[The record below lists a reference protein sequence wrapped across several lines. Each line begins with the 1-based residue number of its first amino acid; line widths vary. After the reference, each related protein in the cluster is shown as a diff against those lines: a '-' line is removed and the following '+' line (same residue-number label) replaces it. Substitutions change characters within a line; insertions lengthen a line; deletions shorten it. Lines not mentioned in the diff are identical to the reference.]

1 MVTISKQA
9 VNDSGVGA
17 EDHDGKEEAAAE
29 ASVETDVGKVVT
41 EGNIIGNLKPPEELN
56 NSEDATI
63 GIKSVAVATQPT
75 VYNFGISEE
84 ALLAPI
90 PVPAK
95 KKRKTQ

>member
-9 VNDSGVGA
+9 VSDSGVGA

-41 EGNIIGNLKPPEELN
+41 EGNSDLKQPPEELN

-63 GIKSVAVATQPT
+63 GIKSVAVAAQPT

>member
-29 ASVETDVGKVVT
+29 ASVETDVGKVVENGT
-41 EGNIIGNLKPPEELN
+41 LKQPPEELN
-56 NSEDATI
+56 NEEDATV
-63 GIKSVAVATQPT
+63 GIKSVAVAAQPT

>member
-17 EDHDGKEEAAAE
+17 DHDGKEETAAE
-29 ASVETDVGKVVT
+29 ASVETDVGKVVI
-41 EGNIIGNLKPPEELN
+41 EGTLKQPPEELN
-56 NSEDATI
+56 NEEDATI
-63 GIKSVAVATQPT
+63 GIKSVAVAAQPT

>member
-1 MVTISKQA
+1 MVTSKQV
-9 VNDSGVGA
+9 VNNSGVGA
-17 EDHDGKEEAAAE
+17 VHDGEEEAA

-41 EGNIIGNLKPPEELN
+41 ENVGNLKQPPEELN
-56 NSEDATI
+56 EEEDATI
-63 GIKSVAVATQPT
+63 GIKSVAVAAQPI

>member
-9 VNDSGVGA
+9 VTDSGVGA

-29 ASVETDVGKVVT
+29 ASVETDGKVVT
-41 EGNIIGNLKPPEELN
+41 EENIGNLKQPPEELN
-56 NSEDATI
+56 NEEDATI
-63 GIKSVAVATQPT
+63 GIKSVAVAAQPT

>member
-1 MVTISKQA
+1 MVTISKQV

-17 EDHDGKEEAAAE
+17 EDHDGKEEAAAAE
-29 ASVETDVGKVVT
+29 ASVETDVGKVV
-41 EGNIIGNLKPPEELN
+41 ENDLKQPPEELN
-56 NSEDATI
+56 NEEDAI
-63 GIKSVAVATQPT
+63 GIKSVAVAAQPT

>member
-9 VNDSGVGA
+9 DNDSGVRV
-17 EDHDGKEEAAAE
+17 DHDGKEEAAAAE
-29 ASVETDVGKVVT
+29 ASVETDVGKVV
-41 EGNIIGNLKPPEELN
+41 ENGNLKPPEELN

-63 GIKSVAVATQPT
+63 GIKSVAVAAQPT

>member
-17 EDHDGKEEAAAE
+17 DHDGKEETAAE
-29 ASVETDVGKVVT
+29 ASVETDVGKVV
-41 EGNIIGNLKPPEELN
+41 ENGNLKPPEELN
-56 NSEDATI
+56 NEEDATI
-63 GIKSVAVATQPT
+63 GIKSVAVAAQPT

>member
-9 VNDSGVGA
+9 VNDSGVGV

-29 ASVETDVGKVVT
+29 ASVETDVAKVV
-41 EGNIIGNLKPPEELN
+41 ENDLKQPPEKLN
-56 NSEDATI
+56 NEEDTI
-63 GIKSVAVATQPT
+63 GIKSVAVAAQPT